1 MKNKINPVFDIVEEL
16 NKDLIK
22 CKCGNL
28 LTGWDK
34 FCSQCGTSRKI
45 LENQVKYVSV
55 CVDVPRENKE
65 AFLLEMGERNLNYLT
80 LDLD

>member
-1 MKNKINPVFDIVEEL
+1 MKKKINRLFDVVEEL

-22 CKCGNL
+22 CNCENL

-45 LENQVKYVSV
+45 IENKLKYVSV
-55 CVDVPRENKE
+55 CVDVPREDKE
-65 AFLLEMGERNLNYLT
+65 AFLLEMEERNLNYL
-80 LDLD
+80 DLD